1 MKKHV
6 LIIVILLFPFFL
18 KAQDTLTV
26 FRCFKAMENYF
37 PKQQEKALQKEQT
50 QLKVK
55 NINTQWLPDVDL
67 NAQSTYQSD
76 VVEVDLQLDMPPTI
90 GGSMDMDVPSPSHDQ
105 HKITL
110 DVNQM
115 IYDGGAV
122 KAFKEMEKAAGKM
135 NQQSVDVDLYNIR
148 EQVSEVY
155 FGILLLK
162 KQQSITETAL
172 DDLNRKLETVRSA
185 IENGTLLK
193 SDLYSLQAE
202 KLKIQQSL
210 DQLKNQN
217 ESNLQNLRML
227 TGLEVD
233 TSTSLTVPDPKITRN
248 EQLKRPEH
256 KLFELQK
263 KRAEAN
269 KGVLKSQNLPK
280 VFAFGQLG
288 YGKPGLNMLSDE
300 FDSFYIVGAKLT
312 WNLWDWNKT
321 KRQKQ
326 ILEVQ
331 QKTIDVQKQTFNK
344 NLNIKL
350 SRIQAAITNYER
362 AMEQDKEIISLRE
375 KILKN
380 ARSKL
385 QNGVITSV
393 DYINDLN
400 QLKKAKLTYEKH
412 KIEWLKAK
420 INYLFTSG
428 NLDKT

>member
-1 MKKHV
+1 MKKYV
-6 LIIVILLFPFFL
+6 LIIVVLLFPFIL
-18 KAQDTLTV
+18 EAQDTLTV
-26 FRCFKAMENYF
+26 FRCFEAMENYF

-50 QLKVK
+50 KLKVK
-55 NINTQWLPDVDL
+55 NIKTQWLPDVDL
-67 NAQSTYQSD
+67 NAQSSYQSD
-76 VVEVDLQLDMPPTI
+76 VVEVDLQLDMPPTM
-90 GGSMDMDVPSPSHDQ
+90 GGATDVDVPAPSHDQ
-105 HKITL
+105 HKVTL

-115 IYDGGAV
+115 IYDGGSV
-122 KAFKEMEKAAGKM
+122 KASKEVEQAAGEI
-135 NQQSVDVDLYNIR
+135 NRQSVDVDLYNIR

-162 KQQSITETAL
+162 KQRSITETAL
-172 DDLNRKLETVRSA
+172 DDLNRKLETVKSA
-185 IENGTLLK
+185 VENGTLLK

-202 KLKIQQSL
+202 KLKVKQSL
-210 DQLKNQN
+210 DQMENQN
-217 ESNLQNLRML
+217 QSNYQNLRML

-233 TSTSLTVPDPKITRN
+233 TSTALAVPDPQITRDKQYN
-248 EQLKRPEH
+248 RPEH

-263 KRAEAN
+263 QRAEAN
-269 KGVLKSQNLPK
+269 KEVLKSQNLPK
-280 VFAFGQLG
+280 VFAFGQVG

-300 FDSFYIVGAKLT
+300 FNSFYIVGAKLS

-326 ILEVQ
+326 VLEVQ
-331 QKTIDVQKQTFNK
+331 QKTIDVQEQTFNK

-350 SRIQAAITNYER
+350 SRIQAEINNYER

-375 KILKN
+375 KILKD

-385 QNGVITSV
+385 QNGVITST

-420 INYLFTSG
+420 INYLFTNG
-428 NLDKT
+428 NLD

>member
-1 MKKHV
+1 MKKHI
-6 LIIVILLFPFFL
+6 LIIAILLFPFIL
-18 KAQDTLTV
+18 EAQDTLTV

-50 QLKVK
+50 KLKVK
-55 NINTQWLPDVDL
+55 NIKTQWLPDVDL
-67 NAQSTYQSD
+67 NAQSSYQSD
-76 VVEVDLQLDMPPTI
+76 VVEVDLQLNMPPTM
-90 GGSMDMDVPSPSHDQ
+90 GGAMDVDVPAPSHDQ
-105 HKITL
+105 HKVTL

-122 KAFKEMEKAAGKM
+122 KASREAEHAAGEI
-135 NQQSVDVDLYNIR
+135 NRQSVDVDLYNIR
-148 EQVSEVY
+148 EQVSEIY

-172 DDLNRKLETVRSA
+172 DDLNRKLETVKSA
-185 IENGTLLK
+185 VENGTLLK
-193 SDLYSLQAE
+193 SDIYSLQAE

-210 DQLKNQN
+210 DQMENQN
-217 ESNLQNLRML
+217 QSNYQNLGML

-233 TSTSLTVPDPKITRN
+233 TSTSLAVPDPQITREN
-248 EQLKRPEH
+248 QLNRPEH

-263 KRAEAN
+263 QRAEAN

-280 VFAFGQLG
+280 VFAFGQVG

-300 FDSFYIVGAKLT
+300 FNSFYIVGAKLT

-331 QKTIDVQKQTFNK
+331 QKTIDVQEQTFNK

-350 SRIQAAITNYER
+350 SRIQAEINNYER
-362 AMEQDKEIISLRE
+362 AMEQDQEIISLRE
-375 KILKN
+375 KILKD

-385 QNGVITSV
+385 QNGVITST

-420 INYLFTSG
+420 INYLFTNG
-428 NLDKT
+428 NLD

>member
-1 MKKHV
+1 MKRNV
-6 LIIVILLFPFFL
+6 LIIAILLMPFIA

-26 FRCFKAMENYF
+26 FQCYKAMENYF

-50 QLKVK
+50 SLKMK
-55 NINTQWLPDVDL
+55 NIKTRWLPDVDL
-67 NAQSTYQSD
+67 NAQSSYQSD
-76 VVEVDLQLDMPPTI
+76 VVKVDLQLDLPPSM
-90 GGSMDMDVPSPSHDQ
+90 GGSTNMNVPEPSHDQ
-105 HKITL
+105 HKVTL
-110 DVNQM
+110 DVNQLV
-115 IYDGGAV
+115 YDGGAV
-122 KAFKEMEKAAGKM
+122 KASRVMEKTAGDI

-148 EQVSEVY
+148 EHVSEVY

-172 DDLNRKLETVRSA
+172 DDLNRKLETVKSA
-185 IENGTLLK
+185 VENGTLLK

-202 KLKIQQSL
+202 KLKVQQSL
-210 DQLKNQN
+210 DQMENQN
-217 ESNLQNLRML
+217 QSNFKNLRML

-233 TSTSLTVPDPKITRN
+233 TSTALAAPDLEISG
-248 EQLKRPEH
+248 EDQLNRPEH

-263 KRAEAN
+263 QRAEAN

-288 YGKPGLNMLSDE
+288 YGKPGLNMLNDE

-326 ILEVQ
+326 MLEVQ
-331 QKTIDVQKQTFNK
+331 QKTIDVQEQTFNK
-344 NLNIKL
+344 NLDIKL
-350 SRIQAAITNYER
+350 SRIQAEINNHER

-375 KILKN
+375 KILKD

-385 QNGVITSV
+385 ENGVITST

-400 QLKKAKLTYEKH
+400 QLRKARLTYQKH
-412 KIEWLKAK
+412 NIEWLKAK
-420 INYLFTSG
+420 MNYLFTSG
-428 NLDKT
+428 NLE